1 MNFLND
7 SSAIT
12 RFDALPG
19 YYRFIF
25 LHLEPLSEIGPI
37 IMAFKSGPGWFY
49 NELTPPTGPPPEYLD
64 PRSSIAVWQL
74 VICYLLLFFM
84 TSLGFRAIRDSLP
97 NNPVAQERIVG
108 ALLMSLAM
116 ADIVHIIMT
125 FTNLPENIKYLPS
138 QWNTTT
144 HGNLTF
150 VSMLHISRLCWFLG
164 VGRERYY
171 FGQSESQIQANQ
183 TKNKMK

>member
-1 MNFLND
+1 M
-7 SSAIT
+7 T

-64 PRSSIAVWQL
+64 PRAAIAVWQL
-74 VICYLLLFFM
+74 VICYLLLFFI

-108 ALLMSLAM
+108 AILMSIAM
-116 ADIVHIIMT
+116 ADIFNQFCFFSMVMT
-125 FTNLPENIKYLPS
+125 FSNIPEDIKYLPL

-144 HGNLTF
+144 HGNITF
-150 VSMLHISRLCWFLG
+150 VFILHISRICWFLG

-171 FGQSESQIQANQ
+171 FGQSASQIQANDK
-183 TKNKMK
+183 TK